1 MRSGHTVAPSGC
13 GGHGGRLDGCSDRML
28 SIGKLANGQAD
39 YYLSLAGA
47 RVDRSASVSSGVEG
61 YCVGGA
67 EPPGR
72 WRGERARELGL
83 DGQVSASKLNEVL
96 EVDGAGLPELMGR
109 RT

>member
-13 GGHGGRLDGCSDRML
+13 GGHGGRLDGCLDRML

-47 RVDRSASVSSGVEG
+47 RVDRSGSVSSGVED
-61 YCVGGA
+61 YYVGGA

-72 WRGERARELGL
+72 WGGGGGGRLGGGRGAAGAVGRR
-83 DGQVSASKLNEVL
+83 V
-96 EVDGAGLPELMGR
+96 GAGGWA
-109 RT
+109 